1 MALTDNLVAY
11 WKADESSW
19 NYADSI
25 WSNTGTPT
33 GTSYVAGKIN
43 NGISF
48 SWWTSFVTLANDLGT
63 LWDNPYTIS
72 MWVKPTT
79 LDTTNGDLLL
89 WAGDRNQQHIIGSDG
104 KLNLTTYDWTVWQ
117 VVGTSVLTNWNWY
130 HLVFQRTS
138 GTAGKVWVNWV
149 DDTSGTATMRNPAS
163 TLAQAFRLWSRQDNT
178 SANFNGLEDEIGIW
192 SRALSST
199 EISQLYNAGAGLQYP
214 FSLPATFIPK
224 IIIS

>member
-33 GTSYVAGKIN
+33 WTSYVAGKIN
-43 NGISF
+43 NGISL
-48 SWWTSFVTLANDLGT
+48 SGGTSFVTLANYLWT
-63 LWDNPYTIS
+63 VWDNAYTLS

-79 LDTTNGDLLL
+79 LDTTNGDVLL
-89 WAGDRNQQHIIGSDG
+89 WAGDRNQQHIITSDG
-104 KLNLTTYDWTVWQ
+104 KLNLTTYDGTVWQ
-117 VVGTSVLTNWNWY
+117 VMGTTVLTNGNWY
-130 HLVFQRTS
+130 HIVFQRTS
-138 GTAGKVWVNWV
+138 GTAGKVWVNGA
-149 DDTSGTATMRNPAS
+149 DDTGWTATMRNPAS

-192 SRALSST
+192 SRELSSW
-199 EISQLYNAGAGLQYP
+199 EISQLYNAGAWLQYP
-214 FSLPATFIPK
+214 FITSTFIPR
-224 IIIS
+224 IIIF